1 MTISVLCGGLGTR
14 LFPLSRELM
23 PKQFASILPKTS
35 KAKSLFAQTLLRNQ
49 NALKDHNPKIQ
60 IITNETLYFLAIDEA
75 KEIDIKINNFILE
88 SCAKNTAP
96 ALAIGAFDVL
106 DSINSKSNKAKDS
119 KDSALKDSAS
129 KDLTSTSSQK
139 SIQDI
144 DEIILA
150 LPSDHIISEKGYKEC
165 LEKAIELAR
174 QNLVVTFGIKP
185 AFAHTGYGYIQIDS
199 KDKNNVL
206 AFHEKPTLQKAQDF
220 LQKGNYYWNSGMFCF
235 KASVLLE
242 GLKTH
247 APKIYEDCKNL
258 FEISKT
264 KENSQ
269 DCLRLD
275 RNLSKNL
282 QEESIDYAL
291 IEKAKNIACVVSD
304 FKWSDVGGFE
314 SLSDE
319 YPKDSQNNATNT
331 TFIAKESKNNFIFS
345 SRPIIGI
352 GIEDLIFV
360 DGGDCALIS
369 KRGESSKIKEVLPL
383 LKEISPSILQTHST
397 THRPWGSYSILL
409 ESSGYK
415 IKQIIVKPKSR
426 LSLQKH
432 FHRNE
437 HWIVLCGSAL
447 VRVGEKEIFL
457 SANQSTYIPMGE
469 VHRLEN
475 PGKIPLLLVEVQV
488 GEYLGED
495 DIVRL
500 EDDYARK

>member
-106 DSINSKSNKAKDS
+106 DKLDS
-119 KDSALKDSAS
+119 KNMD
-129 KDLTSTSSQK
+129 
-139 SIQDI
+139 

-206 AFHEKPTLQKAQDF
+206 AFHEKPDSKTAQDF
-220 LQKGNYYWNSGMFCF
+220 IKSGNYYWNSGMFCF

>member
-60 IITNETLYFLAIDEA
+60 IITSEALYFLAIDEA

-106 DSINSKSNKAKDS
+106 DKLDS
-119 KDSALKDSAS
+119 KNMD
-129 KDLTSTSSQK
+129 
-139 SIQDI
+139 

-206 AFHEKPTLQKAQDF
+206 AFHEKPDSKTAQDF
-220 LQKGNYYWNSGMFCF
+220 IKSGNYYWNSGMFCF